1 MADLEMELRR
11 THINIATPNGIGTF
25 GELHVMDS
33 LYNGYASMYTCED
46 MVRDYAKDIADV
58 KVSKETAIPMG
69 VYEVVVTM
77 SPKFKRFL
85 PLLLNVENF
94 TGVRIHSGATP
105 KHTDGCLLVGTRIQ
119 WSRYFPVRLLDGE
132 KAEALL
138 MSKLGKVV
146 GNRFEP
152 FYNKMFLTVV
162 IDDDA
167 IWN

>member
-25 GELHVMDS
+25 GELRIKDS

-46 MVRDYAKDIADV
+46 MVRDYVKGIADV

-85 PLLLNVENF
+85 PLLLNVEKYA
-94 TGVRIHSGATP
+94 GVRIHSGATP
-105 KHTDGCLLVGTRIQ
+105 KHTDGCLLVGMQIQ
-119 WSRYFPVRLLDGE
+119 WSKGLPVRLRDGA

-152 FYNKMFLTVV
+152 FYDKVFLTVV

-167 IWN
+167 TWA